1 MTTEGHE
8 VKSYVFKIVIE
19 EDRFEN
25 GERAYHAHC
34 PALKGWHTWGHTHSE
49 ALSNIREAIE
59 LYVEDLKEAGEP
71 IPVNQE
77 GGPRELHQSRAAQK
91 AKPSERVAVTPWPG

>member
-1 MTTEGHE
+1 MTTEGHK

-25 GERAYHAHC
+25 GERAYHAYS
-34 PALKGWHTWGHTHSE
+34 PALKGCHTWGHTYSE
-49 ALSNIREAIE
+49 ALSNVREAIE

-71 IPVNQE
+71 IPVDHE
-77 GGPRELHQSRAAQK
+77 GVLELAS
-91 AKPSERVAVTPWPG
+91 PSVAINI